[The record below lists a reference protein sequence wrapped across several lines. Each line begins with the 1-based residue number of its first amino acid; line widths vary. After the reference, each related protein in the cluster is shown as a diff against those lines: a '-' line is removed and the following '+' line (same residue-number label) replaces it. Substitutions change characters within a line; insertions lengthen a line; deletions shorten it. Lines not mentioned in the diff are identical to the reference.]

1 LGPRKTEVDILAK
14 LDTTLLA
21 LCVAV
26 SLAAA
31 GAAGAQTLR
40 DSAPEV
46 VRGNPRVDFVA
57 FNRQAVE
64 QELSRARSQ
73 YLPQHD
79 LRASSGPE
87 WFDNGTTRARG
98 GSASL
103 PRRETGAFV
112 TQRLFDG
119 WETDSAVERQKARG
133 QSAARRVGETSEVVT
148 LDAVEAYIDV
158 LRQRRL
164 VRLAEQN
171 LEIHRQI
178 VGRISQRV
186 GRGAAPAA
194 DQEQARARH
203 DNAQATLVETQGALE
218 DTENRYLIVVNSR
231 AGELATA
238 EFPQSAM
245 RDVRTL
251 DAAIDRSRAG
261 NRSLKITVVDIAV
274 AENEIGAAAAYP
286 KLNLELG
293 ATRDRN
299 IDGTRGDSNDA
310 SSLVVMRWNLYRG
323 GSNEAQRRV
332 ALGRMSQAT
341 AQRHATARSTEEEA
355 RRSWVQ
361 YQRASERIPP
371 LTGAVDKSRRVRDA
385 YTDQFFNQGQRSLID
400 VLNAENELFVSR
412 GRLVSA
418 ESSRVFSA
426 CRLLAAIG
434 ELVTFLHLE
443 MPPEADEGRGAKV
456 PVDPRPGPRDALTRS
471 RGS

>member
-1 LGPRKTEVDILAK
+1 MFQQAK
-14 LDTTLLA
+14 MQLPLA
-21 LCVAV
+21 LALI
-26 SLAAA
+26 LAAA
-31 GAAGAQTLR
+31 GGATGQTLR
-40 DSAPEV
+40 ESAQEA
-46 VRGNPRVDFVA
+46 VRSNPRVDVVA

-64 QELSRARSQ
+64 QELARARGQ
-73 YLPQHD
+73 YLPQLD
-79 LRASSGPE
+79 LRAGGGPE
-87 WFDNGTTRARG
+87 WSDNGTTRARG
-98 GSASL
+98 GSATL
-103 PRRETGAFV
+103 PRRETGVFV

-119 WETDSAVERQKARG
+119 WETDSEVERQKARG
-133 QSAARRVGETSEVVT
+133 QSAARRVGETSEVVA
-148 LDAVEAYIDV
+148 LDAVEAHIDV

-171 LEIHRQI
+171 LEVHRQI

-194 DQEQARARH
+194 DQEQARARL
-203 DNAQATLVETQGALE
+203 DNAQATVVETQGALE
-218 DTENRYLIVVNSR
+218 DAENRYFIVVNKR
-231 AGELATA
+231 AGQLAA
-238 EFPQSAM
+238 ADFPQAAM

-251 DAAIDRSRAG
+251 DAAIERSRSG
-261 NRSLKITVVDIAV
+261 NRALKITEADISV
-274 AENEIGAAAAYP
+274 AENEIGVADAAAYP

-310 SSLVVMRWNLYRG
+310 SALVVMRWNLYRG
-323 GSNEAQRRV
+323 GSDQAQRRV
-332 ALGRMSQAT
+332 ALGRMSQAM

-361 YQRASERIPP
+361 YQTASERIPP
-371 LTGAVDKSRRVRDA
+371 LTGAVEKNRRVRDA

-400 VLNAENELFVSR
+400 VLNAENELFVSQ

-426 CRLLAAIG
+426 YRLLAAMG
-434 ELVTFLHLE
+434 ELVNVLQLE

-456 PVDPRPGPRDALTRS
+456 PDDPRPARS
-471 RGS
+471 AR

>member
-1 LGPRKTEVDILAK
+1 MFQQAK
-14 LDTTLLA
+14 MQLPLA
-21 LCVAV
+21 LALI
-26 SLAAA
+26 LAAA
-31 GAAGAQTLR
+31 GGATGQTLR
-40 DSAPEV
+40 ESAQEA
-46 VRGNPRVDFVA
+46 VRSNPRVDVVA

-64 QELSRARSQ
+64 QELARARGQ
-73 YLPQHD
+73 YLPQLD
-79 LRASSGPE
+79 LRAGGGPE
-87 WFDNGTTRARG
+87 WSDTGTTRARG
-98 GSASL
+98 GSTTL
-103 PRRETGAFV
+103 PRRETGVFV

-119 WETDSAVERQKARG
+119 WETDSEVERQKARG
-133 QSAARRVGETSEVVT
+133 QSAARRVGETSEVVA
-148 LDAVEAYIDV
+148 LDAVEAHIDV

-194 DQEQARARH
+194 DQEQARARL
-203 DNAQATLVETQGALE
+203 DNAQATVVETQGALE
-218 DTENRYLIVVNSR
+218 DAENRYFIVVNKR
-231 AGELATA
+231 AGQLAA
-238 EFPQSAM
+238 ADFPQAAM

-251 DAAIDRSRAG
+251 DAAIERSRSG
-261 NRSLKITVVDIAV
+261 NRALKITEADISV
-274 AENEIGAAAAYP
+274 AENEIGVADAAAYP

-310 SSLVVMRWNLYRG
+310 SALVVMRWNLYRG
-323 GSNEAQRRV
+323 GSDQAQRRV
-332 ALGRMSQAT
+332 ALGRMSQAM

-361 YQRASERIPP
+361 YQTASERIPP
-371 LTGAVDKSRRVRDA
+371 LTGAVEKNRRVRDA

-400 VLNAENELFVSR
+400 VLNAENELFVSQ

-426 CRLLAAIG
+426 YRLLAAMG
-434 ELVTFLHLE
+434 ELVNVLQLE

-456 PVDPRPGPRDALTRS
+456 PDDPRPARS
-471 RGS
+471 AR